1 MKILSYIFTVLSIVG
16 ATMAANCEKN
26 IACLTKNAQITF
38 IGQVMQRENIT
49 LRSFS
54 AVVKPLCTM
63 YGLGDSRISN
73 EEYDRT
79 ITISGFG
86 NHAGGSC
93 QADVGE
99 PGEIDIF
106 FVHVNN
112 TVPRGGVRTFALTDP
127 CYGAFLNDTT
137 NFVELTKRTYGEY
150 NYIPTGATVNSQCPI
165 LSKDTANNKININ
178 GESYDL
184 PIKLDDDKGDNQL
197 GLDDGLD
204 DSGSPKNYVIST
216 TLIVFVA
223 FLLQL
228 FF

>member
-1 MKILSYIFTVLSIVG
+1 MKILSYIFTVLSIIG
-16 ATMAANCEKN
+16 ATMAANCERN
-26 IACLTKNAQITF
+26 IACLAKNAQITF

-49 LRSFS
+49 LKSFS
-54 AVVKPLCTM
+54 AVVQPLCTM
-63 YGLGDSRISN
+63 YGLGESKIAD
-73 EEYDRT
+73 EEYSRT

-86 NHAGGSC
+86 NHAGGTC

-112 TVPRGGVRTFALTDP
+112 TVPRGGVRTFGLTDP

-137 NFVELTKRTYGEY
+137 NFVELAKLTYGQLGY
-150 NYIPTGATVNSQCPI
+150 NPSGSPLGSQCPI
-165 LSKDTANNKININ
+165 LSKDNTNNKININ
-178 GESYDL
+178 GVSYDM
-184 PIKLDDDKGDNQL
+184 PIDLTDDKDQPNFGLDDDV
-197 GLDDGLD
+197 